1 MFFFYSVFRRFSS
14 EITTR
19 NGESKEGIFVSGGVF
34 KNGFPES
41 ICLLPLFIFLGK
53 DRFSP
58 KHFNTLTGFDS
69 FLSTTE
75 DIFGIIGSESLSA
88 DFVTEQVDFFFGS
101 FDKLAYFSFVFIKRI
116 FFILYLLPIRL
127 CRKIGNAN
135 TRKGEYCRDSAESR
149 KAGVDEAKISVR
161 DGFSLAF
168 GIIDEFGDTFLAFF
182 QRMDGTF

>member
-1 MFFFYSVFRRFSS
+1 MS
-14 EITTR
+14 EVATR
-19 NGESKEGIFVSGGVF
+19 KCEPKEGIFVSGGVF

-41 ICLLPLFIFLGK
+41 ICLLPFFIFLGK

-58 KHFNTLTGFDS
+58 EYFNTFTGFDS

-75 DIFGIIGSESLSA
+75 NIFGIIGSESLSA
-88 DFVTEQVDFFFGS
+88 GFVTERVGFFFGS
-101 FDKLAYFSFVFIKRI
+101 FDKLAYFGFVFIKHI
-116 FFILYLLPIRL
+116 FFILYLLPICL

-135 TRKGEYCRDSAESR
+135 ARKGEYCRDSAESR

-182 QRMDGTF
+182 QRMDGSF